1 MYSQLSLV
9 DSTSRVTTLTSH
21 CGQDDQGLEPKDK
34 KGEVLCFFVFAG
46 SKHRIGMVVVG
57 EVSMKE
63 WR

>member
-9 DSTSRVTTLTSH
+9 DSTSRVTSY